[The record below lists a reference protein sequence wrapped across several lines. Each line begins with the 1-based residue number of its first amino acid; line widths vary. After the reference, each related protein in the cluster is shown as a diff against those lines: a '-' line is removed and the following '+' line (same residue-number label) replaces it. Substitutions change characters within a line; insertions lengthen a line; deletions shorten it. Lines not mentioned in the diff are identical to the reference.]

1 MKKMSSN
8 KTFGLLFFVIF
19 LIIAIWPLKDGGSLR
34 FWSVIISSIFLILGL
49 LNSKL
54 LYPLNYLWVK
64 LGEKL
69 GKIISPVVMGII
81 YFTIITPIGL
91 FLKIVGKDLLS
102 LKFSKKNSYWIKRE
116 KNISKMER
124 QF

>member
-69 GKIISPVVMGII
+69 GKIISPVVIGII
-81 YFTIITPIGL
+81 YFAIITPIGL
-91 FLKIVGKDLLS
+91 FLKIIGKDLLS